1 LIIKNIRIATRQ
13 SRLAL
18 WQSEYVA
25 DTLRRAHPGIDI
37 EIIPMSTRGDD
48 VLDKSLAKIG
58 GKGLFIKELETAML
72 EDRADVA
79 VHSMKDVP
87 WDMPEGMCIGGAL
100 QRADAVDVLVAEDK
114 DIHDLD
120 TLPKGARV
128 GTSSLRRQSQLMNLR
143 PDLKV
148 LPIRGNVETRLRK
161 LNEGEFDAIILAAAG
176 LKRLGL
182 GEKITARLAVD
193 QCLPAVGQG
202 IIGIEC
208 REDNEMIREALLLVE
223 HAGTRRC
230 LDAERGFAAGL
241 NASCESPVAA
251 HAEVRDN
258 ELLLNGLVARPDG
271 SEVLRGS
278 MRGRLS
284 DGPLL
289 GKGLAADLIKKG
301 AEKLLEP
308 VQ

>member
-25 DTLRRAHPGIDI
+25 DTLRRAHPGVDV
-37 EIIPMSTRGDD
+37 EIIPMSTRGDE

-72 EDRADVA
+72 EGKADVA

-87 WDMPEGMCIGGAL
+87 WDMPDGMCIGAAL
-100 QRADAVDVLVAEDK
+100 QRADAVDVLVANGEE
-114 DIHDLD
+114 IRDLE
-120 TLPKGARV
+120 TLPEGARV

-143 PDLKV
+143 PDLRV

-161 LNEGEFDAIILAAAG
+161 LDEGDFDAIVLAAAG

-182 GEKITARLAVD
+182 GERITARLETD

-208 REDNEMIREALLLVE
+208 CTDNEKIREVLLAVE

-230 LDAERGFAAGL
+230 LEAERGFAAGL

-251 HAEVRDN
+251 HAEIRDD

-284 DGPLL
+284 DGQLL
-289 GKGLAADLIKKG
+289 GKGLAADMVKKG
-301 AEKLLEP
+301 AAKLLSE
-308 VQ
+308 

>member
-1 LIIKNIRIATRQ
+1 MIIKNIRIATRQ

-25 DTLRRAHPGIDI
+25 DTLRRAHPGVDI

-48 VLDKSLAKIG
+48 ILDKSLAKIG

-72 EDRADVA
+72 EGKTDIA

-87 WDMPEGMCIGGAL
+87 WDMPENMCIGAAL
-100 QRADAVDVLVAEDK
+100 QRADAVDVLVANGDE
-114 DIHDLD
+114 IHDLD
-120 TLPKGARV
+120 TLPEGARI
-128 GTSSLRRQSQLMNLR
+128 GTSSLRRQSQLLNLR
-143 PDLKV
+143 PDLKI

-161 LNEGEFDAIILAAAG
+161 LDEGEFDAIVLAAAG

-182 GEKITARLAVD
+182 GERITARLETS

-208 REDNEMIREALLLVE
+208 RENDEKIREALLTVE

-251 HAEVRDN
+251 HAEIRDG

-271 SEVLRGS
+271 SEVLRGN

-289 GKGLAADLIKKG
+289 GKGLAADLKKKG
-301 AEKLLEP
+301 AEELLEP